1 MARTD
6 SQIYRLLNL
15 IPYIVQHPGVTVDE
29 ICGVFHIGRHELV
42 QELDL
47 INMCGKPEYTPGDL
61 IEVSIEG
68 ENISIHMA
76 DYFSRPFRFIA
87 TELISLYLAG
97 RALSDL
103 AGLKEAATFQSA
115 LAKLEKALLSGEKAD
130 LEAVNDNIVM
140 QPDHPDQPKLQLL
153 REAMDDRRQIDMEY
167 YSSGRDVIT
176 RRRLNPLNLFFGSG
190 NWYLLGWDH
199 LSGENRLF
207 RVDRILEIK
216 LLRLKFKPEDYLA
229 REGGQEFPMEPGR
242 FKGKEVRLRFAPFFA
257 NWVMEQEMFSEKV
270 REEDGSVL
278 CTLYAESFAW
288 LEKELLRYGTAVEIL
303 EPAKLRRDV
312 LRRVNNLLKMYED

>member
-29 ICGVFHIGRHELV
+29 ICGVFRIGRHDLV
-42 QELDL
+42 QELEL

-68 ENISIHMA
+68 ENIFILMA
-76 DYFSRPFRFIA
+76 DYFSRPFRFTA
-87 TELISLYLAG
+87 SELISLYLAG

-115 LAKLEKALLSGEKAD
+115 LAKLERALLSGEKAD
-130 LEAVNDNIVM
+130 LEAVDDNIVM

-199 LSGENRLF
+199 LRREPALPGGPHPRDQAPAVEVQARGLPGAGGRAGDPDGAGQVQGQGGAF
-207 RVDRILEIK
+207 ALRP
-216 LLRLKFKPEDYLA
+216 LLRQLGHGAGDVL
-229 REGGQEFPMEPGR
+229 REGQGR
-242 FKGKEVRLRFAPFFA
+242 GRVGALHPLCRELRLAGEGTA
-257 NWVMEQEMFSEKV
+257 S
-270 REEDGSVL
+270 
-278 CTLYAESFAW
+278 
-288 LEKELLRYGTAVEIL
+288 LRYGRGDSGAC
-303 EPAKLRRDV
+303 
-312 LRRVNNLLKMYED
+312 